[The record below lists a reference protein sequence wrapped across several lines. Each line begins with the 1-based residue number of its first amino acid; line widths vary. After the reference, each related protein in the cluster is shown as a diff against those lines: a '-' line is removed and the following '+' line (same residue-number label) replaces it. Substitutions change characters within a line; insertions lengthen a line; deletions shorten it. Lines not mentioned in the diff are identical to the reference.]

1 MTADEYKMVRDW
13 LDGFCHIEQL
23 ELLRKI
29 VDEHESEFF
38 VPSGDLLNPKQ
49 VTEAALDVFKRTQ
62 ANLVAQSQIANATL
76 QQATQNQLRQNQANL
91 VAQSQIAGGN

>member
-38 VPSGDLLNPKQ
+38 VPSADLQMSITTKEWEEML
-49 VTEAALDVFKRTQ
+49 
-62 ANLVAQSQIANATL
+62 
-76 QQATQNQLRQNQANL
+76 QANL